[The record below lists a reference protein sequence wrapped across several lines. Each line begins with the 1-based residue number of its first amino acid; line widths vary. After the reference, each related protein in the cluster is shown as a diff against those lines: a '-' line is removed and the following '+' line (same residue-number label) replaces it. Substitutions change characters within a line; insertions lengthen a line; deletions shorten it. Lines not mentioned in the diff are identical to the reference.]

1 MLSDTIAN
9 HLTVVFVQTGVQ
21 YRIAMVLQIL
31 HYLVLLMVN
40 VKTLQISHQDFIQR
54 VAMILPGR
62 FISP

>member
-9 HLTVVFVQTGVQ
+9 HLTVVFIQTGVQ

-31 HYLVLLMVN
+31 HYLMLLMVN
-40 VKTLQISHQDFIQR
+40 VKTLQISHQDLIQR
-54 VAMILPGR
+54 IAMILQGR